1 MIGTFC
7 ILNIII
13 LYYYICVSFS
23 RWLHGKCDKIENED
37 DAEKCAEDGYS
48 CLLCRPR
55 GTVPAHL
62 AHVSSP
68 KIKQKMSSR
77 DNSPDATKGIVNEYC
92 MDGIYLSESGVQH
105 MKVLTSGIEILHQR
119 KKRKDLK
126 KAQMEKEAAIM
137 AAIESVVCNSR
148 GKIFLFIYFIYLV
161 ILKIFFFRYH

>member
-1 MIGTFC
+1 VIGKFC

-13 LYYYICVSFS
+13 IIILYYYFCVSFP

-105 MKVLTSGIEILHQR
+105 MKVLTSGIEISHQR

-148 GKIFLFIYFIYLV
+148 GKILFVY
-161 ILKIFFFRYH
+161 